1 MRLGRRTK
9 HLVKRLVPGD
19 VAVIDHV
26 NIDRIA
32 AEELIATGVRVVIN
46 ASPSSNGRYPN
57 AGPLLLA
64 QAGVRL
70 IDVEDVDPF
79 ELLADGNR
87 VTVAGGA
94 VLGGGREL
102 LRGRVLGVEELER
115 QRDEQLERVDEALA
129 EFAENTVAHVRQET
143 DLLTGSVEFP
153 PTRASFRDRHVL
165 IVVRGDRHRRDL
177 KALRA
182 YIRDVRPLVVA
193 VDGGAD
199 GVLEAGM
206 KPDVI
211 LGDMDSA
218 GDEALRCGAELIV
231 HAYPDGRAPGRQR
244 LLDLGLDHT
253 LLPAAGTSEDV
264 AMLMAYEKGATLIV
278 SVGAHFNLIEF
289 LDRKRGGMSSTF
301 LTRLRIGEK
310 LVDAKGVSRL
320 YNPSS
325 PVRAGGPLPRR
336 LHGPA
341 GDRRDHLAGAQ
352 RPGPAGLAEDQDL
365 ARPVAPRRP
374 ASSLPAADG
383 LQRSI
388 PRGLA
393 DRRLPRPR
401 DRDPDRRRVRRRR
414 ADQHPQEPR
423 AEPHRQPAGRAR
435 TGRRT
440 ERQTGPLRRIRQ
452 PRLPGAGAGP
462 ARRAGGSAWSRSA
475 TCRATRSPRSRKR
488 SARPGRAW
496 SASAWCASRST
507 SAASAASSR
516 KPASPTSAATKKRW
530 RNSAPGVGRQ
540 LVRGGTLL
548 DRVRSHLFS
557 RASGNFGALDGV
569 IVVRQTPE
577 EMGAVQRAK
586 ASTLESALMAGIT
599 GTRTPAVGVE
609 TSTAEPSSVSFFAG
623 NDLSSVDDVETTA
636 GTGGD
641 GLRPARRRGQLR
653 RQGLGRPP
661 AARPAAAGRIAL
673 T

>member
-1 MRLGRRTK
+1 VATASRRRFPALLSRRNGAAPVEAIEGRVRLGRRTK
-9 HLVKRLVPGD
+9 HLVKRLLPGD

-32 AEELIATGVRVVIN
+32 AEELISTGVRVVIN

-57 AGPLLLA
+57 AGPLLLV

-70 IDVEDVDPF
+70 IDVEDANPF

-87 VTVAGGA
+87 VTVADGV

-102 LRGRVLGVEELER
+102 LRGRMLGAEELER
-115 QRDEQLERVDEALA
+115 QRDEQLQRVDEALA
-129 EFAENTVAHVRQET
+129 EFAENTVAHVRGET

-182 YIRDVRPLVVA
+182 YIRDVRPIVVA

-325 PVRAGGPLPRR
+325 PFGPMVLF
-336 LHGPA
+336 LAAFMVLLAIVVITSPA
-341 GDRRDHLAGAQ
+341 LN
-352 RPGPAGLAEDQDL
+352 DL
-365 ARPVAPRRP
+365 V
-374 ASSLPAADG
+374 
-383 LQRSI
+383 
-388 PRGLA
+388 
-393 DRRLPRPR
+393 
-401 DRDPDRRRVRRRR
+401 
-414 ADQHPQEPR
+414 
-423 AEPHRQPAGRAR
+423 
-435 TGRRT
+435 
-440 ERQTGPLRRIRQ
+440 
-452 PRLPGAGAGP
+452 
-462 ARRAGGSAWSRSA
+462 
-475 TCRATRSPRSRKR
+475 
-488 SARPGRAW
+488 
-496 SASAWCASRST
+496 
-507 SAASAASSR
+507 
-516 KPASPTSAATKKRW
+516 
-530 RNSAPGVGRQ
+530 Q
-540 LVRGGTLL
+540 LVWLKIKIWL
-548 DRVRSHLFS
+548 
-557 RASGNFGALDGV
+557 
-569 IVVRQTPE
+569 
-577 EMGAVQRAK
+577 
-586 ASTLESALMAGIT
+586 
-599 GTRTPAVGVE
+599 
-609 TSTAEPSSVSFFAG
+609 
-623 NDLSSVDDVETTA
+623 
-636 GTGGD
+636 
-641 GLRPARRRGQLR
+641 GL
-653 RQGLGRPP
+653 
-661 AARPAAAGRIAL
+661 
-673 T
+673 